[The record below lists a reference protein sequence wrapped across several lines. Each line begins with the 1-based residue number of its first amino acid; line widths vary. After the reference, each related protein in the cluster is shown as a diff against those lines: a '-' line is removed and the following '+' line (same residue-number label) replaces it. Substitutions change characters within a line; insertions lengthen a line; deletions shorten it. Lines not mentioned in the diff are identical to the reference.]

1 MDSQMSVSADSLRVV
16 EQNLL
21 QQAEVLAV
29 GLAGLKVSDADRAEQ
44 LLVEITERL
53 ETIVGLGA
61 SASPS
66 GPAGSRPRPVVV
78 STRPAPVTGG
88 GGDEIE
94 EFVLEILADSPRG
107 LNVQEI
113 VDFLK
118 EADLNIRRQTL
129 VVRLHRMERAG
140 KLASLAHGH
149 YALSE
154 AERGRR
160 RV

>member
-1 MDSQMSVSADSLRVV
+1 MDSQMSVSPDSLRVV

-21 QQAEVLAV
+21 QQAEVLAI
-29 GLAGLKVSDADRAEQ
+29 GLAGLKASDADRAEQ

-53 ETIVGLGA
+53 ETVVGLGA

-66 GPAGSRPRPVVV
+66 GPAGGRLRPVAV
-78 STRPAPVTGG
+78 SARPSAGG